1 MSVEKAKAWLRK
13 AESDLLSAD
22 NNLGAAQI
30 PFDVVCY
37 HCQQATE
44 KHLKALLVFLD
55 VNPPRTHDLLA
66 LLQDIRI
73 YLKLPIPAQVENC
86 CIILNPYAVEIRY
99 PDDGSNPTL
108 EDSKEARQSAEIA
121 CTWVRALIM
130 K

>member
-22 NNLGAAQI
+22 NNLSAAQI

-55 VNPPRTHDLLA
+55 AQPPPRTHDLIA
-66 LLQDIRI
+66 LLEQIHI
-73 YLKLPIPAQVENC
+73 YLKLPIPDRVKNSC
-86 CIILNPYAVEIRY
+86 VILNPYAVEIRY
-99 PDDGSNPTL
+99 PDDGLNLTL

-121 CTWVRALIM
+121 CTWVRNLV

>member
-1 MSVEKAKAWLRK
+1 MSVETAKGWLRK

-22 NNLGAAQI
+22 NNLRAAQI

-55 VNPPRTHDLLA
+55 VHPPRTHDSLA
-66 LLQDIRI
+66 LLEQVHI
-73 YLKLPIPAQVENC
+73 YLKQPIPAQVQNSC
-86 CIILNPYAVEIRY
+86 VILNPYAVEIRY
-99 PDDGSNPTL
+99 PDDGANPTL
-108 EDSKEARQSAEIA
+108 EDSKEARQSAEVA
-121 CTWVRALIM
+121 CAWVRNLIV